1 MSGRDTFISLNA
13 FVLSCFWLDY
23 LNILN
28 VVFSFLKLNDLNI
41 MVYVLSELLFLLI
54 EISECV
60 GSDSNQ
66 ANIHTLSTFF
76 TLFSVCFLLLTYII
90 RTNTYTYHPDLFRHS
105 I

>member
-1 MSGRDTFISLNA
+1 
-13 FVLSCFWLDY
+13 
-23 LNILN
+23 
-28 VVFSFLKLNDLNI
+28 

-60 GSDSNQ
+60 VSDSNQ